1 MSQETSIS
9 EVAKRYAKATYELAN
24 TDGIASQVSDDLI
37 SLKDLIINNKSLL
50 NLISSP
56 TFTSQE
62 QSAVFDG
69 IFKKQKISKIVQNLI
84 NVLIRNRRVNALIS
98 VANAYELIMKEN
110 SGEILAEVTAI
121 SELSK
126 DQLNQIKDNLK
137 KLTGKEV
144 ELETNIE
151 PNILGGIKV
160 KIGSQMIDAS
170 VSTKLNNLKILMKGA
185 N

>member
-9 EVAKRYAKATYELAN
+9 EVAKRYARATYELAN
-24 TDGIASQVSDDLI
+24 TNGVTSQVSDDLI
-37 SLKDLIINNKSLL
+37 SLKDLIIDNKSLL

-69 IFKKQKISKIVQNLI
+69 IFKKQKISKIVQNLT
-84 NVLIRNRRVNALIS
+84 NVLIRNRRLNALIS
-98 VANAYELIMKEN
+98 VAHAFELIMKEN
-110 SGEILAEVTAI
+110 SGEILAEVTAV

-137 KLTGKEV
+137 KMTGKEV
-144 ELETNIE
+144 QLETNTWG
-151 PNILGGIKV
+151 NK
-160 KIGSQMIDAS
+160 S
-170 VSTKLNNLKILMKGA
+170 
-185 N
+185 